1 MDPMIMGI
9 CRASRSG
16 MVIAEDFI
24 AVICI
29 FGRIVD
35 INQFF
40 VFQIMFI

>member
-9 CRASRSG
+9 RGSSSSG

-24 AVICI
+24 GVICT
-29 FGRIVD
+29 FGLIVD